1 MIFDSIFKRKLVKH
15 LTNNK
20 MQFEEDLATK
30 VAKSL
35 NSCFDIGL
43 YLNFITKTGEVD
55 LKDINANIKK
65 VINNEGSPYYNGRK
79 LYFEIGHQKKYTE
92 SEFDNLYKI
101 NEIKYSDFYRNQKI
115 KELLNDIID
124 VNIIKDQRCNK
135 FRYDIID
142 KPNCIL
148 FVEDILSK
156 IYSEYEY
163 SKQYSS
169 KTHRFLKKIS
179 DNCFL
184 GFEYNR
190 RFFEQD
196 LRTKL
201 CLPDFRIII
210 INDNFQRNV
219 SEKDYLL
226 GDNESIM
233 FIDQLLNPFFSSPTI
248 DISVI
253 FGIKSSNGGN
263 GYFIDELLNEKYD
276 IYFRKYIFYQM
287 FINNY
292 YVVDYLTYLSKS
304 IVDTINDNS
313 SYTGFEYSSFELKK
327 IQERTVFLKQYIPE
341 SYLKIENA
349 LKQKLISQSV
359 FETRRSTIDL
369 MKEELDNNIIILE
382 KNNIGVS
389 D

>member
-1 MIFDSIFKRKLVKH
+1 
-15 LTNNK
+15 
-20 MQFEEDLATK
+20 MQFENDLATL

-43 YLNFITKTGEVD
+43 YLNFITKNGEVN
-55 LKDINANIKK
+55 LKDINTNIKK
-65 VINNEGSPYYNGRK
+65 AINNEGSPYYNGRK
-79 LYFEIGHQKKYTE
+79 LYFEIGHQKDYTE
-92 SEFDNLYKI
+92 SEFENLYGI
-101 NEIKYSDFYRNQKI
+101 NEIKYSDFYKSPKTR
-115 KELLNDIID
+115 EVFSDIVD
-124 VNIIKDQRCNK
+124 VSIIKDQRSNK

-148 FVEDILSK
+148 FVEDILNK
-156 IYSEYEY
+156 IYPEYEY

-179 DNCFL
+179 DNCFF

-190 RFFEQD
+190 RFYEQD
-196 LRTKL
+196 LKTKL

-210 INDNFQRNV
+210 INDKFQRNV

-226 GDNESIM
+226 GNNESII
-233 FIDQLLNPFFSSPTI
+233 FIDQLLNPFFLSPVI
-248 DISVI
+248 NISAI
-253 FGIKSSNGGN
+253 FGMKSSNGGN
-263 GYFIDELLNEKYD
+263 RYFIDELLNEKYD

-287 FINNY
+287 YINNY
-292 YVVDYLTYLSKS
+292 YVVDYLNYLSKS
-304 IVDTINDNS
+304 IVDAINDNS

-327 IQERTVFLKQYIPE
+327 IEERTIFLKQYIPE

-349 LKQKLISQSV
+349 IKQKLISQSV
-359 FETRRSTIDL
+359 FETTRSTIDL
-369 MKEELDNNIIILE
+369 MKMELDNNIIILE
-382 KNNIGVS
+382 RNNIRVS